1 MVVVVVRVVVRVVI
15 NVVVVKPT
23 ASFDDVSLLLLLLPL
38 GCRYFV
44 GVVIRSVTG
53 VLLVLLLLLFPY
65 FNRFC
70 FVVVRGQLP
79 HLNKEVTH

>member
-1 MVVVVVRVVVRVVI
+1 MYICCLLVGIVVVRVVVRVVI
-15 NVVVVKPT
+15 NVVVVMPT
-23 ASFDDVSLLLLLLPL
+23 ASFDDMSLLLLLLSL

-44 GVVIRSVTG
+44 GVVIDSVTD

-70 FVVVRGQLP
+70 FVVV
-79 HLNKEVTH
+79 